1 MKGQVLEDNHRL
13 QLAVEEYKKTAPKV
27 SGELASKLA
36 EMRAMKRRT
45 EEKLA
50 EETARHAAQVASLEE
65 ELSCLQNAAKISAE
79 QMALAR
85 DAVYLREAMSTVSA
99 RLAEATAQQ

>member
-1 MKGQVLEDNHRL
+1 MKVQVLEENHRL

-50 EETARHAAQVASLEE
+50 EVQARKHCAGL
-65 ELSCLQNAAKISAE
+65 LLRP
-79 QMALAR
+79 AR
-85 DAVYLREAMSTVSA
+85 NDILRIRTCNHTV
-99 RLAEATAQQ
+99 